1 VDGMRRLLLGTASL
15 FALVVGTPVKA
26 ADLRVLPPASAAPG
40 FSWTGAY
47 VGANVGGAW
56 GHADLSTSG
65 DCSAPTSPPGY
76 FCSQAAGGANLL
88 AIAAN
93 GTGSIDAKS
102 ATGGIQGG
110 FNWQIGNVL
119 YGLESDFS
127 WFHLSGTRL
136 VAANYPANTQNN
148 AVRTTNIYA
157 IGTSFETN
165 SLFTLRGRLGWTAS
179 NLLAYATGGL
189 ALTNLRV
196 ANSFTDNV
204 GALGAIGG
212 ASNSD
217 QRTGW
222 TVGGGLE
229 WALNNHWTV
238 RGEYLYVNFGN
249 QRITA
254 ATTVTNPSPGFAGY
268 SNALGTSASDLTVQ
282 IARGGINYKF

>member
-1 VDGMRRLLLGTASL
+1 V
-15 FALVVGTPVKA
+15 
-26 ADLRVLPPASAAPG
+26 
-40 FSWTGAY
+40 
-47 VGANVGGAW
+47 
-56 GHADLSTSG
+56 
-65 DCSAPTSPPGY
+65 
-76 FCSQAAGGANLL
+76 L
-88 AIAAN
+88 AISAN
-93 GTGSIDAKS
+93 GTGSIDARS

-127 WFHLSGTRL
+127 WFHLSGARAVT
-136 VAANYPANTQNN
+136 ANYPVIRPA
-148 AVRTTNIYA
+148 NIYT

-204 GALGAIGG
+204 GALGAMGG

-268 SNALGTSASDLTVQ
+268 SNALGAPASDLTVQ